1 MPRKRTNQRAGK
13 PDRKARS
20 EGLDEEKFDGIVI
33 RGAREHNLKNI
44 DVEIPR
50 NKFVVITGVSGSGKS
65 TLAFDIIFAE
75 GQRRFLDSMN
85 AYARQFVE
93 QVARPEVD
101 LVAGLPPTVSIEQ
114 RNTRGGG
121 KSTVATVTEIHQFFR
136 LMYARLGT
144 QHCPDCGEAV
154 RPQTRDQVI
163 ESVEKEAKARG
174 VLQVLAPVI
183 RNRKGFHT
191 EVALLAL
198 KNNFEYIRADGRII
212 EATESFKLDRFK
224 EHDVELVVGEASKTR
239 AKKLPDTKESTI
251 RETIEEGLKF
261 GKGTIYL
268 LDSKGTV
275 SVHSTERSCPS
286 CSRSFDELDPKMFSY
301 NSSRGWCN
309 KCRGFGEIFEIPDV
323 DRGARAD
330 AIEESWFYWLE
341 GEREKCP
348 DCRGARLNQN
358 ALAVL
363 LEVGSMIS
371 GRVPK
376 SIKEFPALGLE
387 ELGEMT
393 VSEAL
398 AYFSPI
404 KLKGRYF
411 EIGRDILKEII
422 ERLEFLVSVGLGY
435 LQLSRS
441 VTTLSGGEG
450 QRIRLASQLGSNL
463 SGVLYVLD
471 EPTIG
476 LHSQDNEQLLKAL
489 KELKDRGNSLI
500 VVEHDEDTMR
510 QADYVLD
517 LGPAAGIYGGQIVGK
532 GTLEQLKEQEKSVTG
547 MCLREKREYPSRGKR
562 RPVIKKN
569 SDDFI
574 HLSGAKLHNLKG
586 VNLSIPKQKFT
597 VITGVS
603 GSGKSTLI
611 KECFKPAFEASL
623 KKEKSNPIW
632 GKISSCEG
640 FKSVHEVD
648 QTPIGR
654 TPRSTPATYVG
665 FFDEIRKVFSQLP
678 EARVRGFGPS
688 KFSFNSPAGRCP
700 ECSGA
705 GSIKIEMNFLP
716 TAYVQ
721 CESCLGGRYSDEVL
735 DIEYQGLNISQVLG
749 LSVAEAIEFFSS
761 FQKIQKPLKAL
772 AATGLD
778 YLKLGQTSPTL
789 SGGEAQRL
797 KLVSH
802 LLGGIDL
809 KSKKALLTKNELKNQ
824 KLFILE
830 EPTIGLHTED
840 VKKLLNVIHDLVDN
854 GNTVIVIEHHLELI
868 AEADWV
874 VDLGP
879 DGGEGGGEIIVSG
892 KPEKIASSKNSK
904 TGKFLKSILA

>member
-1 MPRKRTNQRAGK
+1 MPRKKTVKRVLKNTGQPNSVDLVDQA
-13 PDRKARS
+13 
-20 EGLDEEKFDGIVI
+20 FDGIVI

-44 DVEIPR
+44 DLEIPR
-50 NKFVVITGVSGSGKS
+50 NQFVVITGVSGSGKS

-101 LVAGLPPTVSIEQ
+101 LVGGLPPTVSIEQ

-136 LMYARLGT
+136 LLYARLGT
-144 QHCPDCGEAV
+144 QHCPDCGDAV
-154 RPQTRDQVI
+154 RPQTRDEVI
-163 ESVEKEAKARG
+163 KTVKKEAKSRG
-174 VLQVLAPVI
+174 NLKVLAPII

-191 EVALLAL
+191 EVANLAL
-198 KNNFEYIRADGRII
+198 RNNVEYLRADGEIL
-212 EATESFKLDRFK
+212 EATENFKLDRFK
-224 EHDVELVVGEASKTR
+224 EHDVELIIGEISR
-239 AKKLPDTKESTI
+239 PRRNSQSDEWQIGI
-251 RETIEEGLKF
+251 RENVELGLKF

-268 LDSKGTV
+268 LDDDQTTT
-275 SVHSTERSCPS
+275 VHSVDRSCPS
-286 CSRSFDELDPKMFSY
+286 CRASFDELDPKMFSY
-301 NSSRGWCN
+301 NSSRGWCPN
-309 KCRGFGEIFEIPDV
+309 CRGFGEIFDIPDV

-330 AIEESWFYWLE
+330 AIEESWFAWSE
-341 GEREKCP
+341 DGREKCP
-348 DCRGARLNQN
+348 ECRGARLNQN

-363 LEVGSMIS
+363 LEVKSMTS
-371 GRVPK
+371 GKLPK
-376 SIKEFPALGLE
+376 EIRELPVLGLE

-393 VSEAL
+393 VTEAL
-398 AYFSPI
+398 NYFSAI
-404 KLKGRYF
+404 KLHGRYL
-411 EIGRDILKEII
+411 EIGRDIINEIS
-422 ERLEFLVSVGLGY
+422 ERLKFLESVGLGY

-476 LHSQDNEQLLKAL
+476 LHSQDNEQLLIAL
-489 KELKDRGNSLI
+489 KALKDRGNSLV
-500 VVEHDEDTMR
+500 VVEHDEDTMKE
-510 QADYVLD
+510 ADYILD
-517 LGPAAGIYGGQIVGK
+517 LGPAAGIYGGEVVGK
-532 GTLEQLKEQEKSVTG
+532 GTIDQLKDQEKSITG
-547 MCLREKREYPSRGKR
+547 MCLREKRSYPTRGKR

-569 SDDFI
+569 TEEFI

-586 VNLSIPKQKFT
+586 VDLAVPKQRFT
-597 VITGVS
+597 AVTGVS
-603 GSGKSTLI
+603 GSGKSTLV
-611 KECFKPAFEASL
+611 KECLKPAFEAFL
-623 KKEKSNPIW
+623 KKEKSNPLL
-632 GKISSCEG
+632 GNVMGCEG
-640 FKSVHEVD
+640 FKSIHEVD

-678 EARVRGFGPS
+678 EARIRGFSPS
-688 KFSFNSPAGRCP
+688 KFSFNSPAGRCS

-705 GSIKIEMNFLP
+705 GAIKVEMNFLP

-721 CESCLGGRYSDEVL
+721 CEACMGGRYSDEVL
-735 DIEYQGLNISQVLG
+735 DVEYQGLNISQVLD
-749 LSVAEAIEFFSS
+749 LSVAEAIDFFSA
-761 FQKIQKPLKAL
+761 FQKIVKPLKAL

-778 YLKLGQTSPTL
+778 YIKLGQTSPTL
-789 SGGEAQRL
+789 SGGEAQRI

-802 LLGGIDL
+802 LLSGIAPKAGG
-809 KSKKALLTKNELKNQ
+809 SSLTKRELNNQ

-840 VKKLLNVIHDLVDN
+840 VKKLLGVIHDLVDH

-874 VDLGP
+874 VDMGP
-879 DGGEGGGEIIVSG
+879 DGGERGGQIIVSG
-892 KPEKIASSKNSK
+892 KPEKIVSCKTSK
-904 TGKFLKSILA
+904 TGKFLKPILN